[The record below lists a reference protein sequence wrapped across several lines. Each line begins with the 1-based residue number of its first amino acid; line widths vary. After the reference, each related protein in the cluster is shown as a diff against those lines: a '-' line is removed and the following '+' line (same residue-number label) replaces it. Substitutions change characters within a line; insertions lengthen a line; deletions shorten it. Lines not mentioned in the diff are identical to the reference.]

1 LNQSPFRRDSFDVR
15 HLKRGRRHRAILAA
29 EAGTIFPN
37 RRYFM
42 RLTTLCAAAGIASAV
57 AVTSP
62 AQAFHLIKWSGT
74 GICQVWDD
82 SVPTKPFPSDYRV
95 VSKPVPSFDAALAV
109 KSGLMKRGVCKL

>member
-1 LNQSPFRRDSFDVR
+1 M
-15 HLKRGRRHRAILAA
+15 HRA
-29 EAGTIFPN
+29 TV
-37 RRYFM
+37 
-42 RLTTLCAAAGIASAV
+42 CAAAGIAAAAL

-62 AQAFHLIKWSGT
+62 AQAAFHLIKWSGT

-95 VSKPVPSFDAALAV
+95 VSGPVPSFDAALAV